1 MAKKR
6 SSKKSS
12 KKTKNNL
19 HKTISFIKWALI
31 SIAIA
36 FAFIIGVMYTSDL
49 LSPEMKK
56 EVKKQALEIKEQ
68 ATPIS
73 STNKQVKKLADT
85 SQKLIKEL
93 SSSETSRKSVKI
105 PAKMEIPQLKAKR
118 KEQIIKHEGYTVSYN
133 SDHRIANWVAYQ
145 LTEEEVENKR
155 AERSNKFVSDPDVKG
170 ATAMNEDYT
179 RSGYD
184 RGHLAPAADMRW
196 SIKAM
201 YESFYL
207 SNICPQNSNLNRGV
221 WNDLEVQCR
230 MWAKDN
236 GSVLIVTGPVITE
249 DMKHI
254 GKNRVAVP
262 KAFYKVICYHT
273 GKEYKG
279 IGFIFE
285 NRKYKDQLGKSM
297 ATSIDQVEE
306 ITGIDFFPSIP
317 DTAEDYMEK
326 AVDWNSWS
334 F

>member
-6 SSKKSS
+6 TTKKSS
-12 KKTKNNL
+12 KKTKNKL
-19 HKTISFIKWALI
+19 HNIVSFVKHTLI
-31 SIAIA
+31 GIAVA
-36 FAFIIGVMYTSDL
+36 FALLIGVMYASDL
-49 LSPEMKK
+49 LSPSMKE
-56 EVKKQALEIKEQ
+56 EVKKQAEEIKEQ
-68 ATPIS
+68 ATPLIS
-73 STNKQVKKLADT
+73 QNKQIKKLADS
-85 SQKLIKEL
+85 SQKLMKEI
-93 SSSETSRKSVKI
+93 SSLETSSKSVKI

-118 KEQIIKHEGYTVSYN
+118 KEQIIEHEGYTVSYN
-133 SDHRIANWVAYQ
+133 SDYRIANWVAYQ
-145 LTEEEVENKR
+145 LTEAEVENR
-155 AERSNKFVSDPDVKG
+155 QVERSNKFVSDPDVKG

-184 RGHLAPAADMRW
+184 RGHLAPAGDMRW
-196 SIKAM
+196 SMKAM

-207 SNICPQNSNLNRGV
+207 SNICPQNTDLNRGV
-221 WNDLEVQCR
+221 WNDLEIQCR

-236 GSVLIVTGPVITE
+236 GSILIVTGPVITE

-285 NRKYKDQLGKSM
+285 NRNYKGKLDKRM
-297 ATSIDQVEE
+297 AVSIDSVEE
-306 ITGIDFFPSIP
+306 VTGIDFFPSIP
-317 DTAEDYMEK
+317 DSAEDFMEK
-326 AVDWNSWS
+326 AVDWDSWS